1 MPRHPVPRPAAPT
14 PALRLAPVL
23 RVAPALLIP
32 ALLLAACTNGQAP
45 DRTAPGPLT
54 STAGSP
60 TAQVTPTES
69 KDPTLLDPDEATAIV
84 DRLRT
89 IVTAERASTS
99 ALSPRIIGPFRDRVR
114 AVRLLRT
121 GTTGTAGA
129 TGTAGTP
136 SASASSRPTAS
147 PGPAPGIDP
156 DLIGQDVATLP
167 PNERILLT
175 RGTAWPRWFLTVG
188 ANSGK
193 GLPRV
198 SVLLAG
204 EEGLDHGIWAQM
216 LLLPGR
222 ALPAVDPATEG
233 AERLTPTAPG
243 LVATPSQAALRYADL
258 LNRGNSST
266 FVTGFASD
274 DFRRQVR
281 EQLAADRRRMVR
293 TQSGKEVSVGTI
305 TSNHAVRPDGILAL
319 RTADGGA
326 LVIASLRQTQV
337 LKVTQKGGKLRPDSS
352 LTALAG
358 RKTFTDR
365 LTRVSAEVLAFTVPK
380 AGSGGKITLIGA
392 TKGDIAVTGS

>member
-1 MPRHPVPRPAAPT
+1 VPRHPVPRPAAPT
-14 PALRLAPVL
+14 PVL
-23 RVAPALLIP
+23 ILAPALFLVP
-32 ALLLAACTNGQAP
+32 VLFLTACTSGQAP
-45 DRTAPGPLT
+45 DRAAPGFSAP
-54 STAGSP
+54 TAGSP
-60 TAQVTPTES
+60 TTQVSPTES
-69 KDPTLLDPDEATAIV
+69 KDPTLLDTDEATRIV
-84 DRLRT
+84 ARLRAV
-89 IVTAERASTS
+89 VTAERASTA

-121 GTTGTAGA
+121 GTSGTADQSG
-129 TGTAGTP
+129 
-136 SASASSRPTAS
+136 ASASRQPTTS
-147 PGPAPGIDP
+147 PKPAPGVDA

-167 PNERILLT
+167 PNERVLLT

-188 ANSGK
+188 SDSGK
-193 GLPRV
+193 AVPRM

-204 EEGLDHGIWAQM
+204 KEGTDHGIWAQM

-233 AERLTPTAPG
+233 AERLAPTAPG
-243 LVATPSQAALRYADL
+243 LAATPSQVAHRYADL

-274 DFRRQVR
+274 DFLRQVR
-281 EQLAADRRRMVR
+281 EQLAADRHRMVR
-293 TQSGKEVSVGTI
+293 TQNGKEVSVGTI
-305 TSNHAVRPDGILAL
+305 TSTHAVRPDGILAL

-326 LVIASLRQTQV
+326 LVIVSLRQTQV

-358 RKTFTDR
+358 RATFADR

-392 TKGDIAVTGS
+392 TKGDIAASGS